1 MTDPLGFESASP
13 TDYRWTELASDLLG
27 AERLSV
33 NVEHIDGIEIVFA
46 TGPCPRC
53 EHELAF
59 TIERA
64 APLPGPVGPLGD
76 GTTGQEEPEYL
87 AVDIACQC
95 RAEHPGRL
103 STAPPYGC
111 GIVFRVEVLRQAGN
125 P

>member
-1 MTDPLGFESASP
+1 MTDPLEFESTSP
-13 TDYRWTELASDLLG
+13 TAYRWTERASDLLD

-33 NVEHIDGIEIVFA
+33 NIEHVGEIEIVFA

-53 EHELAF
+53 GHELAF
-59 TIERA
+59 TMERA
-64 APLPGPVGPLGD
+64 APISGPVGPLGD
-76 GTTGQEEPEYL
+76 GAAEQEEAEYL

-95 RAEHPGRL
+95 HAEHPGRA

-111 GIVFRVEVLRQAGN
+111 GILFRVEILRQADN